1 MTGLIVIITHS
12 KIIGVNGMSKSC
24 AVKGTKNVIGTNVLA
39 LRKQKGLRQTD
50 LAAALAE
57 KGVQMSPTGL
67 SKIETQSRMVSDIEL
82 VAIAEV
88 LGVSVERLLTE

>member
-12 KIIGVNGMSKSC
+12 KIIGVNGMNKSC

-50 LAAALAE
+50 LAAALAG

>member
-12 KIIGVNGMSKSC
+12 KIIGVNGMNKSC

-67 SKIETQSRMVSDIEL
+67 SKIETQSRMVFDIEL

>member
-1 MTGLIVIITHS
+1 MIGLIVIITHS
-12 KIIGVNGMSKSC
+12 KIIGVNGMNKNC
-24 AVKGTKNVIGTNVLA
+24 AMKGTKNVIGANVLA

>member
-1 MTGLIVIITHS
+1 MTGLIVTITHS
-12 KIIGVNGMSKSC
+12 KIIGVNGMNKSC
-24 AVKGTKNVIGTNVLA
+24 AVKGTNVLA

>member
-12 KIIGVNGMSKSC
+12 KIIGVNGMNKSC

-57 KGVQMSPTGL
+57 KGVQMSPPGL

>member
-12 KIIGVNGMSKSC
+12 KIIGVNGMNKSC

-88 LGVSVERLLTE
+88 LWVSVERLLTE

>member
-1 MTGLIVIITHS
+1 M
-12 KIIGVNGMSKSC
+12 
-24 AVKGTKNVIGTNVLA
+24 
-39 LRKQKGLRQTD
+39 
-50 LAAALAE
+50 AAALAE

>member
-12 KIIGVNGMSKSC
+12 KIIGVNGMNKSC

-50 LAAALAE
+50 LATALAE